1 MQRMILAFVV
11 CGLVV
16 GASSRASAQSAW
28 EDRAYGNLN
37 FGVESGD
44 SAFTDARNFTIYE
57 EGGNVTSGASFKSGP
72 IIDVG
77 IGARVW
83 RNLAVGL
90 AFHRETPRK
99 GDGTL
104 AGSVPNPIFFNQPRT
119 FSTAV
124 AGLERKENAVH
135 IQVGWVVPIRPNL
148 DVMVFGGPSLYRME
162 QVVIRDITIGEAGAP
177 FTQVVVQPR
186 VETENKNPY
195 GYNMGAD
202 VSYLMWQNDS
212 VRLGAGF
219 LIRFTKATDT
229 VRLMVTDEETEVGGV
244 QVAFGGRVR
253 F

>member
-1 MQRMILAFVV
+1 MQKAILPFIV

-16 GASSRASAQSAW
+16 GASSRVWAQPAW

-44 SAFTDARNFTIYE
+44 SSFTDAKNFTIYE

-72 IIDVG
+72 IVDIGV
-77 IGARVW
+77 GARVW
-83 RNLAVGL
+83 RNLTVGL

-99 GDGTL
+99 GEGTL
-104 AGSVPNPIFFNQPRT
+104 AGPIFFNQPRT

-148 DVMVFGGPSLYRME
+148 DVMLFGGPSLYRME
-162 QVVIRDITIGEAGAP
+162 QVVIRDITIGEAGPP

-186 VETENKNPY
+186 VETEKKNPY
-195 GYNMGAD
+195 GYNVGAD
-202 VSYLMWQNDS
+202 VSYLVWQNDA
-212 VRLGAGF
+212 VRLGVGF
-219 LIRFTKATDT
+219 LLRVTKATDT
-229 VRLMVTDEETEVGGV
+229 VHLMVTDEETDIGGL